1 MRRTAILAT
10 VFAAIGAAAATFLIL
25 KPWQPP
31 APAVVY
37 LKENIRY
44 GEIQRVLDRVV
55 ARWDSSGNALAF
67 VDGISAVEASG
78 HDDGRATLTLRF
90 SRFARARFRDSLVEA
105 LESSPLIERIVSETP
120 PEHQ

>member
-1 MRRTAILAT
+1 MAT
-10 VFAAIGAAAATFLIL
+10 VLAAAIGAAAATFLIL
-25 KPWQPP
+25 KPWQHP
-31 APAVVY
+31 AAAVVY

-78 HDDGRATLTLRF
+78 HDDGLATLTLRF
-90 SRFARARFRDSLVEA
+90 SRFAPTRFRDSLVEA
-105 LESSPLIERIVSETP
+105 LESSPLIERIVPETP

>member
-1 MRRTAILAT
+1 M
-10 VFAAIGAAAATFLIL
+10 AAVLAAAVGGVAATLLIL
-25 KPWQPP
+25 KPWQHP
-31 APAVVY
+31 AAAVVY

-78 HDDGRATLTLRF
+78 HDDGLATLTLRF
-90 SRFARARFRDSLVEA
+90 SRFARARFRDSLVQA